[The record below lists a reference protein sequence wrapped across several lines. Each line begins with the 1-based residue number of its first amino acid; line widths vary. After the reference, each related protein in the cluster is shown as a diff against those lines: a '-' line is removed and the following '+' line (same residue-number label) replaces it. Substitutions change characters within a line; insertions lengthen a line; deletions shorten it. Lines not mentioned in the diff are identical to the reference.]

1 MASGFGYAGTISTCY
16 KPFEDF
22 TLCMVRSECAMDKLT
37 GERHALYLTFFSSF
51 VVQKTSSEP
60 KAECGALRNGY
71 LECLHKFNEV
81 LTRVYCYMR
90 RLHPIFHLIRKR
102 RSLHGKSTRST
113 RMEGP
118 AMVR

>member
-22 TLCMVRSECAMDKLT
+22 TLCMVRMENALGT
-37 GERHALYLTFFSSF
+37 GPENVMLYLSFFHF
-51 VVQKTSSEP
+51 LVVQKTSNEP

-81 LTRVYCYMR
+81 LNLCMLLYIR
-90 RLHPIFHLIRKR
+90 R
-102 RSLHGKSTRST
+102 
-113 RMEGP
+113 
-118 AMVR
+118 

>member
-22 TLCMVRSECAMDKLT
+22 TLCMVRTESAVRKVENVT
-37 GERHALYLTFFSSF
+37 LYLPIFYTFL
-51 VVQKTSSEP
+51 VQKTSNEP

-81 LTRVYCYMR
+81 LNLCML
-90 RLHPIFHLIRKR
+90 LHT
-102 RSLHGKSTRST
+102 SLT
-113 RMEGP
+113 
-118 AMVR
+118 